1 MSNITP
7 EQIQK
12 EVERIVKE
20 ELEDYFR
27 MSRPGFTMS
36 SGHKTS
42 GHGLAEFSLT
52 TDSIQGMH
60 FYRQGNVKMKAN
72 KSFEIYSG
80 DSLRSVELNRFAIV
94 LDAETGS
101 IKIIAKTGDVV
112 IEGENVKINASDT
125 IQLNGDR
132 IVDLIAPNV
141 DITGQGGNVNI
152 IAHEEID
159 MIGGSVSIHSESGA
173 PELSGGEDMI
183 ANTDLISR
191 IINLIDEIKRI
202 GVFL

>member
-1 MSNITP
+1 
-7 EQIQK
+7 
-12 EVERIVKE
+12 
-20 ELEDYFR
+20 
-27 MSRPGFTMS
+27 
-36 SGHKTS
+36 
-42 GHGLAEFSLT
+42 
-52 TDSIQGMH
+52 
-60 FYRQGNVKMKAN
+60 MKAN

-159 MIGGSVSIHSESGA
+159 IIGGSVSIHSESGA

>member
-27 MSRPGFTMS
+27 MARPVFTMS

-101 IKIIAKTGDVV
+101 VKIIAKTGDVV

>member
-1 MSNITP
+1 MA
-7 EQIQK
+7 
-12 EVERIVKE
+12 
-20 ELEDYFR
+20 
-27 MSRPGFTMS
+27 RPGFTMS

-101 IKIIAKTGDVV
+101 VKIIAKT
-112 IEGENVKINASDT
+112 
-125 IQLNGDR
+125 
-132 IVDLIAPNV
+132 
-141 DITGQGGNVNI
+141 
-152 IAHEEID
+152 
-159 MIGGSVSIHSESGA
+159 
-173 PELSGGEDMI
+173 LS
-183 ANTDLISR
+183 N
-191 IINLIDEIKRI
+191 
-202 GVFL
+202 